1 MTEEELIAKAAAVR
15 DRAYAPYSRFRVG
28 AALLGADGDVYVG
41 CNVESAAFGAGLCAE
56 RAAIAQAVAAGCR
69 DFVRAAVISSQN
81 TVCTPCGI
89 CRQMLYEFAPELE
102 ILCCRADGT
111 YEVHTAAE
119 LLPKGF
125 WCGYHAVIF
134 A

>member
-56 RAAIAQAVAAGCR
+56 RLPLPGGGGWVQRFCPRSG
-69 DFVRAAVISSQN
+69 DF
-81 TVCTPCGI
+81 
-89 CRQMLYEFAPELE
+89 F
-102 ILCCRADGT
+102 
-111 YEVHTAAE
+111 
-119 LLPKGF
+119 PKYSLHSV
-125 WCGYHAVIF
+125 WDLQTDAL
-134 A
+134 

>member
-69 DFVRAAVISSQN
+69 DFGPRS
-81 TVCTPCGI
+81 GD
-89 CRQMLYEFAPELE
+89 FF
-102 ILCCRADGT
+102 
-111 YEVHTAAE
+111 
-119 LLPKGF
+119 PKYSLHSV
-125 WCGYHAVIF
+125 WDLQTDAL
-134 A
+134 

>member
-102 ILCCRADGT
+102 VLVTWDGNVARAPLG
-111 YEVHTAAE
+111 E
-119 LLPKGF
+119 LLPHGF
-125 WCGYHAVIF
+125 GPSSLGK
-134 A
+134 